1 MNKRSSG
8 QGNKTTN
15 LERQD
20 LDLILLSTWEREG
33 KQEKSQLF
41 FHFKPN
47 RRICERGDFRHSS
60 KIKSSNPTDNY
71 DGERNSHSDNERVHF
86 WDGVIDSPLQE
97 ADPRDGPKGEK
108 RVESAGGRDEAGQ
121 HQDQTHNA
129 VSSYSW
135 GDGGKQQRCESATRD
150 LVHG

>member
-1 MNKRSSG
+1 ME
-8 QGNKTTN
+8 TF
-15 LERQD
+15 D
-20 LDLILLSTWEREG
+20 IL
-33 KQEKSQLF
+33 Q
-41 FHFKPN
+41 
-47 RRICERGDFRHSS
+47 
-60 KIKSSNPTDNY
+60 KIKSSNPTDIY
-71 DGERNSHSDNERVHF
+71 DGERNSHSDNECVHF
-86 WDGVIDSPLQE
+86 WDGVTDSPLQE
-97 ADPRDGPKGEK
+97 ADPRDGQKGEK